1 MVEIKITGTTPL
13 EALASVTAFGWHCMT
28 NPDVHAG
35 ATRVLEAEKN
45 VSNLDTASAPTPA
58 PAVPPVVPAPAA
70 PAPAPAAPAVPI
82 NPTPAPAP
90 VNPAAAP
97 VNPVAAP
104 VAAAPV
110 AGPQVTPPGNA
121 PATAPV
127 AAAPTYTVEQIGK
140 AGADLVSQDAAKM
153 PGLLALLQ
161 KYGVQAITQLKPE
174 QLGAFATELRELGA
188 KL

>member
-1 MVEIKITGTTPL
+1 MIEIKITGTTPL

-45 VSNLDTASAPTPA
+45 MPNLDTASAPTPA
-58 PAVPPVVPAPAA
+58 PAVPPVVTAPVAH
-70 PAPAPAAPAVPI
+70 APAPAAPAAPV
-82 NPTPAPAP
+82 NPAPAP
-90 VNPAAAP
+90 VAT
-97 VNPVAAP
+97 
-104 VAAAPV
+104 APV

-140 AGADLVSQDAAKM
+140 AGADLVSQDAGKM

-174 QLGAFATELRELGA
+174 QLGAFATELRGLGA

>member
-1 MVEIKITGTTPL
+1 MIEIKITGTTPL

-35 ATRVLEAEKN
+35 ATRVLEAEKKERH
-45 VSNLDTASAPTPA
+45 VSEMDTTAATPA
-58 PAVPPVVPAPAA
+58 PVAASAATTTAVPPVPAPQQTAE
-70 PAPAPAAPAVPI
+70 PVVPV
-82 NPTPAPAP
+82 NPMPAP
-90 VNPAAAP
+90 V
-97 VNPVAAP
+97 VT
-104 VAAAPV
+104 APV

-121 PATAPV
+121 PTAAPV
-127 AAAPTYTVEQIGK
+127 AAAPAYTVEQIGK

-174 QLGAFATELRELGA
+174 QLGAFATELRGLGA

>member
-1 MVEIKITGTTPL
+1 MIEIKVTGTTPL

-35 ATRVLEAEKN
+35 ATRVLEAEKAGSRG
-45 VSNLDTASAPTPA
+45 SNLDTAQGPTPA
-58 PAVPPVVPAPAA
+58 LAAPPAAAAPVAPMPAPAA
-70 PAPAPAAPAVPI
+70 PV
-82 NPTPAPAP
+82 AP
-90 VNPAAAP
+90 VNPTS
-97 VNPVAAP
+97 AP
-104 VAAAPV
+104 VAAAPA

-121 PATAPV
+121 PAAAPV

-174 QLGAFATELRELGA
+174 QLGAFATELRGLGA